1 MVITYY
7 LTLYTLHTNQYSQ
20 QHHVFVPLQYRLS
33 GSKYRGHPTQK
44 INLCSHAFRTVS
56 DVLRCACWHGQYPLL
71 WQGRNSATLNHRTLQ
86 DGPGGLRGRFKR
98 FSEALSS
105 FPGSPGNKNRFFQ
118 SHSTPCGKP
127 QTKIQTPPPLSSSLL
142 LLLFLAVPTVQFR

>member
-1 MVITYY
+1 MSIAIFGICLKIDSAMLQALKYCH
-7 LTLYTLHTNQYSQ
+7 LT
-20 QHHVFVPLQYRLS
+20 PLCFS
-33 GSKYRGHPTQK
+33 GSSNEKKNREVRHLLQTTTSPSF
-44 INLCSHAFRTVS
+44 LEVRHTVAR
-56 DVLRCACWHGQYPLL
+56 LYYPLL
-71 WQGRNSATLNHRTLQ
+71 WQGRNSATLNHHTPQ
-86 DGPGGLRGRFKR
+86 DGRGGLRGRFKR